1 MAITHKQKLRS
12 MNQTLS
18 IAGRKILKDL
28 LAQCTD
34 GQKLMFN
41 RMYSH
46 KKLQASIDEAVDGM
60 DDDRID
66 HAITQCE
73 RTVEKN
79 LSTQTSE

>member
-1 MAITHKQKLRS
+1 MGQIKRK
-12 MNQTLS
+12 MNQTFS
-18 IAGRKILKDL
+18 NAGRQILKDL

-46 KKLQASIDEAVDGM
+46 ENIDASIDEAVDGM
-60 DDDRID
+60 DEAKIS

-79 LSTQTSE
+79 LSEQ

>member
-1 MAITHKQKLRS
+1 
-12 MNQTLS
+12 
-18 IAGRKILKDL
+18 
-28 LAQCTD
+28 
-34 GQKLMFN
+34 MFN

-46 KKLQASIDEAVDGM
+46 KNLEASIDEAVDGM
-60 DDDRID
+60 DEDKIS